1 MYCFGLAMA
10 RPVFLLTCALALLA
24 SSLVSAEI
32 VEHSFEVK
40 NLTVHP
46 LCQKQVITAVNGSLP
61 GPTIR
66 VHEGD
71 TLVVHVFNKSPYNLT
86 IHWHG
91 IFQLMSAWADGPEY
105 ATQCPIRPGS
115 SYTYKFNVTG
125 QEGTLWWHAHSQ
137 WLRATVY
144 GALIIRPRAGHSYPF
159 PKPYRE
165 FPILLGEWW
174 NANVID
180 VEKEGLV
187 SGGAPNSSDAFTIN
201 GRPGDLYPC
210 SSNHTHKLTV
220 VQGKTYL
227 IRIINAAM
235 NNQFF
240 FKIAN
245 HNLTVVAVDATYI
258 TPMVTDFIL
267 IAAGQTTDVL
277 FTANQPPASY
287 YMAAHPYVSSQNITD
302 SSTSTTGIIVYKNAL
317 SLTPQMPVLP
327 AFNDTP
333 TAYKFSTSLTA
344 LVNAPHWVPVPL
356 KVNEH
361 MFVTIS
367 LGLIPCERNDN
378 CTGLFDQRF
387 AASMNNAS
395 FQFPTK
401 LSMLQAFFNNVDG
414 IYTTDF
420 PDQPPLVFNYTN
432 SNNSQN
438 RAIIMTSKSTKVKKL
453 KFNSIV
459 EMVLQNTALLGIEMH
474 PMHLHGFNFHVLA
487 QGFGNYDP
495 INDPKKFNLIN
506 PQVRNTIGV
515 PTGGWVVIRFQ
526 ANNPGIWLM
535 HCHMDL
541 HLPWGL
547 SMAFEVENGPT
558 ASTTLPPPPPDLPQ
572 C

>member
-10 RPVFLLTCALALLA
+10 RHVFLLTCALTLLA
-24 SSLVSAEI
+24 FSLASAEV
-32 VEHSFEVK
+32 VEHSFKVK
-40 NLTVHP
+40 NLTIQP
-46 LCQKQVITAVNGSLP
+46 LCQKQVITAVTGNLP
-61 GPTIR
+61 GPTIQ

-71 TLVVHVFNKSPYNLT
+71 THVVHVSNKSPYNLT
-86 IHWHG
+86 IHC
-91 IFQLMSAWADGPEY
+91 AWADGPEY
-105 ATQCPIRPGS
+105 VTQCPIRPGS
-115 SYTYKFNVTG
+115 SYTYKFNITG

-144 GALIIRPRAGHSYPF
+144 GALIIRPRVGHSYPF

-165 FPILLGEWW
+165 FPILLVVIHESVIAGEWW

-180 VEKEGLV
+180 VENEGLAT
-187 SGGAPNSSDAFTIN
+187 GGATNSSDAFTIN

-210 SSNHTHKLTV
+210 SSNHTYKVTV
-220 VQGKTYL
+220 VQRKTYL
-227 IRIINAAM
+227 LRIINPAM

-245 HNLTVVAVDATYI
+245 HNLTIVVVDATYT

-302 SSTSTTGIIVYKNAL
+302 NSTSTTGIIVYKNAL
-317 SLTPQMPVLP
+317 SLTPQMSVLP

-333 TAYKFSTSLTA
+333 TAYKFSTSLFA

-356 KVNEH
+356 KVDEH
-361 MFVTIS
+361 MFMTIS
-367 LGLIPCERNDN
+367 LGLIPCERNTT
-378 CTGLFDQRF
+378 CAGPLDQRL
-387 AASMNNAS
+387 ATSMNNAS

-420 PDQPPLVFNYTN
+420 PNQPPL
-432 SNNSQN
+432 NNHN
-438 RAIIMTSKSTKVKKL
+438 DIKKSTKVKKL
-453 KFNSIV
+453 KFNSTV
-459 EMVLQNTALLGIEMH
+459 EMVSQNTASLGIEMH
-474 PMHLHGFNFHVLA
+474 PMHLHGFNFHALA

-495 INDPKKFNLIN
+495 INNPKKFNLIN
-506 PQVRNTIGV
+506 PQARNTIGV
-515 PTGGWVVIRFQ
+515 PTRGWAVIRFQ

-547 SMAFEVENGPT
+547 SLAFEVENGPT
-558 ASTTLPPPPPDLPQ
+558 PSTTLPLPPPDLPQ

>member
-1 MYCFGLAMA
+1 MLCSPSDVYMYFRGSGKA
-10 RPVFLLTCALALLA
+10 
-24 SSLVSAEI
+24 
-32 VEHSFEVK
+32 VEMK
-40 NLTVHP
+40 L
-46 LCQKQVITAVNGSLP
+46 ITAVNGSLP
-61 GPTIR
+61 GPTMP

-86 IHWHG
+86 ICWHG

-105 ATQCPIRPGS
+105 VTQCPIRLDS
-115 SYTYKFNVTG
+115 SYTYKFNIIG
-125 QEGTLWWHAHSQ
+125 QEGTLWWHAH
-137 WLRATVY
+137 R
-144 GALIIRPRAGHSYPF
+144 
-159 PKPYRE
+159 
-165 FPILLGEWW
+165 EWW

-180 VEKEGLV
+180 VENEGLAT
-187 SGGAPNSSDAFTIN
+187 GGATNSSDAFTIN
-201 GRPGDLYPC
+201 GRPSDLYPC
-210 SSNHTHKLTV
+210 SSNHTYKVTM

-227 IRIINAAM
+227 LRIINAAM

-245 HNLTVVAVDATYI
+245 HNLTIVAVDATYT

-267 IAAGQTTDVL
+267 IAAGQTTNVL

-287 YMAAHPYVSSQNITD
+287 YMVAHPYVSSQNITD
-302 SSTSTTGIIVYKNAL
+302 NSTSTTKIIVYKNTL
-317 SLTPQMPVLP
+317 SLTPQMSVLP
-327 AFNDTP
+327 AFDDTP
-333 TAYKFSTSLTA
+333 TAYKFFTSLSA
-344 LVNAPHWVPVPL
+344 LVNTPHWVPVLL
-356 KVNEH
+356 KVDEH

-367 LGLIPCERNDN
+367 LGLIPCERNTT
-378 CTGLFDQRF
+378 CAGPLDQRL
-387 AASMNNAS
+387 AASMNNTS

-432 SNNSQN
+432 SNNNFN
-438 RAIIMTSKSTKVKKL
+438 RTIIMTSKSTIVKKL
-453 KFNSIV
+453 KFNSTV
-459 EMVLQNTALLGIEMH
+459 EMVLQNTASLGIEMH
-474 PMHLHGFNFHVLA
+474 PMHLHGFNFHLLA

-506 PQVRNTIGV
+506 PQARNTIGV
-515 PTGGWVVIRFQ
+515 PTGGWAVIKFR

-547 SMAFEVENGPT
+547 SMAFEVENGSTP
-558 ASTTLPPPPPDLPQ
+558 STTLPLPPPDLPQ